1 LAPGAGHER
10 RKVEDQAV
18 RLAHFLDYE
27 FCHHRPGRCCSLVIL
42 FPTCDKCKTTPLGCT
57 SLAAAQF
64 SFSFYFKS
72 AGRRP
77 AVNGHIYKSWSS
89 ISTCIRRQAETSR
102 KV

>member
-1 LAPGAGHER
+1 VEQGDVKKLAALAPGAGHER

-64 SFSFYFKS
+64 SFHFILKV
-72 AGRRP
+72 P
-77 AVNGHIYKSWSS
+77 ADG
-89 ISTCIRRQAETSR
+89 QL
-102 KV
+102 